1 MPASLP
7 SPQAEGAWTQGGEVG
22 TPGPCGQDKGRVPS
36 IPPKGLPTNAPA
48 SPNSCPRGYSK
59 TEVSRVPSS
68 MTTAVHLFQAAP
80 VAVLNSLVPSRYQV
94 PKTGCGGMAFL
105 DSCSESQ
112 GMGLW
117 ASVWAQEVLESS

>member
-48 SPNSCPRGYSK
+48 ITKFMPPGLLQDRGLQGPYFHDNHCPS
-59 TEVSRVPSS
+59 VPSG
-68 MTTAVHLFQAAP
+68 
-80 VAVLNSLVPSRYQV
+80 PSGCPQQPGTQQV
-94 PKTGCGGMAFL
+94 KTGCGGMAFL
-105 DSCSESQ
+105 DPCSESR

-117 ASVWAQEVLESS
+117 ASVWAQGVLESS